1 MEYENL
7 CSDEYCWCR
16 ADKPVYVNINIP
28 YWAVK
33 DILDNGFINIGALN
47 ALYNAIG
54 GKYHVN

>member
-16 ADKPVYVNINIP
+16 ADKPVYLNINIP

-33 DILDNGFINIGALN
+33 DILENGFINTGALN
-47 ALYNAIG
+47 ALYSALNG
-54 GKYHVN
+54 TYNVN